1 MYNSQIIMHRQLKKF
16 TQDLE
21 DDTTDSYKLNIQEL
35 LDNAEDKL
43 EHLQKTVW
51 TNGIPTQQ
59 NKTLEDIN
67 REVFEVITRH
77 APPEMHQEYCEKLI
91 GYRVIHELPELH
103 KSRFVKILRYDP
115 KQNNQIKLQAFGI
128 VLNVKFLDSGT
139 NVVCLLSTKCIRQF
153 KYNDVIAVFQKL
165 TDDEQLFLSMG
176 EL

>member
-21 DDTTDSYKLNIQEL
+21 DVNSPDSYKLNIQEL

-43 EHLQKTVW
+43 EYLQKTVW

-59 NKTLEDIN
+59 NKTLADIN
-67 REVFEVITRH
+67 REVFEVITRN
-77 APPEMHQEYCEKLI
+77 APPETHQEYCEKLI
-91 GYRVIHELPELH
+91 GYRVVHELPELH
-103 KSRFVKILRYDP
+103 KSRFVKI
-115 KQNNQIKLQAFGI
+115 KLQVFGI

-153 KYNDVIAVFQKL
+153 KYNDAIAVFQKL